1 MGFFDDL
8 KDKASNLGTAQIDKF
23 CAERVQK
30 ATEQIIQDLKADPLN
45 ALKRY
50 GISLEK
56 LGLDSSILKS
66 ASKLSPFMVIRSKR
80 YRTKRSTRKMKSK
93 RSSRKMKS
101 KRSSRKMKSKRSSRK
116 MKSKRSSRKIR
127 YRFAPKQALGVYK
140 TDAKGNEYLE
150 YKKQMNN
157 GSSYT
162 LKEFT

>member
-30 ATEQIIQDLKADPLN
+30 ATEQIIQDLKDDPLN

-50 GISLEK
+50 GISLDK

-66 ASKLSPFMVIRSKR
+66 ASKLSPFMVIK

-93 RSSRKMKS
+93 RSTKRSRKMKS
-101 KRSSRKMKSKRSSRK
+101 KRSTKRSRKMKSKRSTKRSRK
-116 MKSKRSSRKIR
+116 MKSRR
-127 YRFAPKQALGVYK
+127 YRR
-140 TDAKGNEYLE
+140 
-150 YKKQMNN
+150 
-157 GSSYT
+157 
-162 LKEFT
+162 

>member
-101 KRSSRKMKSKRSSRK
+101 KRSSRK
-116 MKSKRSSRKIR
+116 IR